1 MPLRMTGLASGIDT
15 EAVVE
20 ELMYAHNLKKEKVEK
35 SKTKLEWKKEKWA
48 DLNTKLV
55 KLYNEQVS
63 KMYLQSSYM
72 TKKTSVSDAS
82 KVSVTAN
89 ANAATGNY
97 TLQINSIA
105 TSQYLTGGK
114 IDVDDTNTKLV
125 DVDDSLLN
133 KEITIS
139 YGEKTVNFEVT
150 EDSKISDFVSA
161 LKSAGLN
168 ANYDTNQKRFFISS
182 KESGK
187 ENAFSITT
195 SVMSAVEVDGR
206 AAIRDAIGYDDMTS
220 ARKKVI
226 DDAMGTLQNVEA
238 DSDEYNKALQTIA
251 DTAYESQKAN
261 TDAAAKTYVKATIYA
276 EKYAEKEEEA
286 KESLKDTYYNEDG
299 TLKTGKTE
307 EAYLE
312 AVAKKADTE
321 TTKVVEEEITSA
333 ENKLKIEEAAFSG
346 KTVDDIN
353 ALDTVAV
360 ERYYKD
366 GAEGFSG
373 MEGVD
378 AESIKADIA
387 DEVSAYVAIEDDQR
401 SGSAGESAL
410 SALGLMDIVKNA
422 DGTVSTVGATPEG
435 FAMIK
440 GSDSEIVLNDA
451 VLTSSSSVVSANGL
465 DINLTGLT
473 QKDEKITFSV
483 TNDIDGVYDSIKSFL
498 NEYNTIMK
506 EMYTLYSADSAKGY
520 DVLSSEEKEAMTEE
534 DIKLWEDKIKGS
546 LLRNDSTLGSLIN
559 GMRSAMMTTVEYD
572 GKSYALSSF
581 GIMTS
586 TNYTEG
592 GLLHIYGNKD
602 DATYGD
608 KEDKLKAALA
618 EDPEAV
624 IATLTEIFGNL
635 KDTMA
640 NKMSTTRY
648 SSALTFY
655 EDIKIKD
662 DLKDYEDEIED
673 WEDRLAAM
681 EDKYYAKF
689 AAMET
694 AMAELQS
701 KQSSLAGL
709 LGGGSF

>member
-1 MPLRMTGLASGIDT
+1 MALRMTGLASGIDT

-35 SKTKLEWKKEKWA
+35 AKTKLEWKQEKWA

-63 KMYLQSSYM
+63 KMYLESSYM

-114 IDVDDTNTKLV
+114 IDVDDTSTKLV
-125 DVDDSLLN
+125 DIDSSLLN

-150 EDSKISDFVSA
+150 EDSTIANFVTA
-161 LKSAGLN
+161 LKNAGLN
-168 ANYDTNQKRFFISS
+168 ANYDTEQKRFFISS

-195 SVMSAVEVDGR
+195 SVMSAEEVDAR
-206 AAIRDAIGYDDMTS
+206 TALRDAVGYDNMTS

-226 DDAMGTLQNVEA
+226 DEAIETLQGVEV
-238 DSDEYNKALQTIA
+238 DSEEYNTALQTIA
-251 DTAYESQKAN
+251 ETAYESQKAN
-261 TDAAAKTYVKATIYA
+261 TEAAAKNYVRATIYA
-276 EKYAEKEEEA
+276 ENYAEKEAEA

-312 AVAKKADTE
+312 AVAKEADSK
-321 TTKVVEEEITSA
+321 TTKLVEEEIVKS
-333 ENKLKIEEAAFSG
+333 ERKLQIEEAAFTG

-353 ALDTVAV
+353 ALGETAV
-360 ERYYKD
+360 NRYYKD
-366 GAEGFSG
+366 GVEGFTG

-387 DEVSAYVAIEDDQR
+387 DEVSAYVALDDSQR

-410 SALGLMDIVKNA
+410 SSLGLMDITKNA
-422 DGTVSTVGATPEG
+422 DGTVSTVGTTPDG
-435 FAMIK
+435 FVMIK
-440 GSDSEIVLNDA
+440 GSDSEIVLNGA
-451 VLTSSSSVVSANGL
+451 TLTSSSSVVSANGL

-473 QKDEKITFSV
+473 KADEEITFSV

-498 NEYNTIMK
+498 KEYNTIMK
-506 EMYTLYSADSAKGY
+506 EMYTLYSADSASGY
-520 DVLSSEEKEAMTEE
+520 DVLSSEEKEAMTDE
-534 DIKLWEDKIKGS
+534 DVKLWEDKIKGS

-559 GMRSAMMTTVEYD
+559 GMRSAMMSTVNYD

-586 TNYTEG
+586 TDYTEG
-592 GLLHIYGNKD
+592 GLLHIYGD
-602 DATYGD
+602 TEDAVYGD

-618 EDPEAV
+618 DDPEAV

-640 NKMSTTRY
+640 NKMSTTKY

-673 WEDRLAAM
+673 WEDRLAEM
-681 EDKYYAKF
+681 EDNYYAKF

-709 LGGGSF
+709 LGG